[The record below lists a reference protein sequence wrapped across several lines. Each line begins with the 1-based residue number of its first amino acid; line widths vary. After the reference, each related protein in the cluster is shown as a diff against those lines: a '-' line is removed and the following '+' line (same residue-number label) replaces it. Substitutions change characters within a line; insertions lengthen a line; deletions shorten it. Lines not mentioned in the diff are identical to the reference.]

1 MQRVQAGE
9 TVLLAILF
17 ERHHVPLFRYML
29 QLTRDRHR
37 SEDIVQEAF
46 LRVLKYGKTYRPEL
60 SFRVWLYQMARNIH
74 IDAIRKQRPEV
85 STDKAEMIR
94 SLEDAPDVSV
104 AERQN
109 QELLQVALTKL
120 SAEKREV
127 LVLSR
132 FHELRYDQ
140 IAEIAHCEVGAVKV
154 RVFRALKELRE
165 TFGRLQSRERVL

>member
-17 ERHHVPLFRYML
+17 ERYHVPLFRYML
-29 QLTRDRHR
+29 QLTRDRTR

-46 LRVLKYGKTYRPEL
+46 LRVLKYAKTYRPEL
-60 SFRVWLYQMARNIH
+60 SFRVWLYQLARNIH
-74 IDAIRKQRPEV
+74 IDSVRKHRPEV
-85 STDKAEMIR
+85 STDAAEAIR
-94 SLEDAPDVSV
+94 SPEDAPDVSA
-104 AERQN
+104 AEKQSHK
-109 QELLQVALTKL
+109 LLHAALTKL
-120 SAEKREV
+120 PADKREV

-140 IAEIAHCEVGAVKV
+140 IAEIVHCEVGAVKV